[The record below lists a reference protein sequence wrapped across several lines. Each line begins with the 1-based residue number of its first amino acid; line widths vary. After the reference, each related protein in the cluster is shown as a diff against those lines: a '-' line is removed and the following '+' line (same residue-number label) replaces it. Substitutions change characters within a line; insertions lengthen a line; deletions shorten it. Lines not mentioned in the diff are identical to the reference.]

1 MKLKLISALILTSV
15 CSISNSQGISS
26 SIIAPVSPI
35 MSVISITKF
44 FAEVI
49 GNQVPEYLVKIRVT
63 DHDQQLATKLAFK
76 EACNKAFGSV
86 ISSEL
91 ESNNQQLT
99 RDNVTNYSSCYVK
112 DHKIISREQN
122 GNGEFILEI
131 DVTVSSN
138 KIANRAL
145 GSSSATNQLD
155 GEKHID
161 RIVTFQESK
170 QDEDKILNSVLQD
183 YPSRAFNL
191 EIDGSR
197 SMVNNYRNG
206 RIEIDFIAGMN
217 QGYLDSLQEV
227 FKTVGK
233 IPRLNPIDQRPTDGG
248 IAQVSVLSE
257 SHSFFFGANQTKYY
271 QFSDLVSYGAIQNRL
286 GSPMNLLI
294 QVRVQSGNWSNFA
307 CTSAPFN
314 NPQAQPNLVTFGYNY
329 TGIINARKKLQYTLA
344 INITSQSV
352 ANYIDRISD
361 IRLTPTLENCP
372 MDNLLG
378 TKASFV

>member
-1 MKLKLISALILTSV
+1 
-15 CSISNSQGISS
+15 
-26 SIIAPVSPI
+26 

-49 GNQVPEYLVKIRVT
+49 GDQVPEYLVKIRVT
-63 DHDQQLATKLAFK
+63 DNDQQLATKLAFK

-112 DHKIISREQN
+112 NHKIISREKN
-122 GNGEFILEI
+122 GNDEFILEI

-161 RIVTFQESK
+161 RISTFQESK
-170 QDEDKILNSVLQD
+170 QDEDKILNSVLRD

-191 EIDGSR
+191 KIDGSR
-197 SMVNNYRNG
+197 SMIDNYRNG
-206 RIEIDFIAGMN
+206 RIEIDFIANMN

-233 IPRLNPIDQRPTDGG
+233 VPRLNPIDQKPTDGG
-248 IAQVSVLSE
+248 MAQVSILTE

-271 QFSDLVSYGAIQNRL
+271 QFSDLMSYSAIQNRL
-286 GSPMNLLI
+286 GAPMNLLI
-294 QVRVQSGNWSNFA
+294 QVREQSGNWTNFA

-314 NPQAQPNLVTFGYNY
+314 NPQSQPNLVTFGYNY
-329 TGIINARKKLQYTLA
+329 TGIINARKQLQYTIA

-352 ANYIDRISD
+352 SNYISRISD

-372 MDNLLG
+372 NVNLLG
-378 TKASFV
+378 TNAIFV

>member
-15 CSISNSQGISS
+15 CFISYSQGISS

-49 GNQVPEYLVKIRVT
+49 DNQVPEYLVKIRVT
-63 DHDQQLATKLAFK
+63 DNDQQLATKLAFK

-91 ESNNQQLT
+91 ESNNQRLT

-191 EIDGSR
+191 KIDGSR
-197 SMVNNYRNG
+197 SMINNYRNG
-206 RIEIDFIAGMN
+206 RIEIDFIAEMN

-233 IPRLNPIDQRPTDGG
+233 EPNINPIDRKPTNRGL
-248 IAQVSVLSE
+248 AQVSILTE
-257 SHSFFFGANQTKYY
+257 SHSFFFGSNQTKYY
-271 QFSDLVSYGAIQNRL
+271 QFSDLVSYSTIQNRL
-286 GSPMNLLI
+286 GAPLNLLI
-294 QVRVQSGNWSNFA
+294 QAREQSGNWTNFA

-314 NPQAQPNLVTFGYNY
+314 DPRAQPNFITFGYNY
-329 TGIINARKKLQYTLA
+329 TGVINARKQLQYTLA
-344 INITSQSV
+344 INITSQAVS
-352 ANYIDRISD
+352 NYISKISD

-372 MDNLLG
+372 SVNLLG
-378 TKASFV
+378 TNASFI

>member
-1 MKLKLISALILTSV
+1 MKSKLISALILTSV

-49 GNQVPEYLVKIRVT
+49 GDQVPEYLVKIRVT
-63 DHDQQLATKLAFK
+63 DNDQQLATKLAFK

-145 GSSSATNQLD
+145 GSSSSINQLD

-183 YPSRAFNL
+183 YPSSCLLYTSPSPR
-191 EIDGSR
+191 
-197 SMVNNYRNG
+197 
-206 RIEIDFIAGMN
+206 
-217 QGYLDSLQEV
+217 DS
-227 FKTVGK
+227 
-233 IPRLNPIDQRPTDGG
+233 
-248 IAQVSVLSE
+248 
-257 SHSFFFGANQTKYY
+257 
-271 QFSDLVSYGAIQNRL
+271 
-286 GSPMNLLI
+286 
-294 QVRVQSGNWSNFA
+294 
-307 CTSAPFN
+307 
-314 NPQAQPNLVTFGYNY
+314 
-329 TGIINARKKLQYTLA
+329 
-344 INITSQSV
+344 
-352 ANYIDRISD
+352 
-361 IRLTPTLENCP
+361 
-372 MDNLLG
+372 
-378 TKASFV
+378 

>member
-170 QDEDKILNSVLQD
+170 QDEDKLLNSVLQD

-191 EIDGSR
+191 KIDGSR
-197 SMVNNYRNG
+197 SMVDNYRNG

-286 GSPMNLLI
+286 GAPMNLLI

-352 ANYIDRISD
+352 ANYIGRISD

-372 MDNLLG
+372 MNNLLG

>member
-170 QDEDKILNSVLQD
+170 QDEDKLLNSVLQD

-191 EIDGSR
+191 KIDGSR
-197 SMVNNYRNG
+197 SMVDNYRNG

-233 IPRLNPIDQRPTDGG
+233 VPRLNPIDQRPTDSGM
-248 IAQVSVLSE
+248 AQVSVLSE

-286 GSPMNLLI
+286 GAPMNLLI

-352 ANYIDRISD
+352 ANYIGRISD

-372 MDNLLG
+372 MNNLLG

>member
-1 MKLKLISALILTSV
+1 
-15 CSISNSQGISS
+15 
-26 SIIAPVSPI
+26 
-35 MSVISITKF
+35 
-44 FAEVI
+44 
-49 GNQVPEYLVKIRVT
+49 
-63 DHDQQLATKLAFK
+63 
-76 EACNKAFGSV
+76 
-86 ISSEL
+86 
-91 ESNNQQLT
+91 
-99 RDNVTNYSSCYVK
+99 
-112 DHKIISREQN
+112 
-122 GNGEFILEI
+122 
-131 DVTVSSN
+131 
-138 KIANRAL
+138 
-145 GSSSATNQLD
+145 
-155 GEKHID
+155 
-161 RIVTFQESK
+161 
-170 QDEDKILNSVLQD
+170 
-183 YPSRAFNL
+183 
-191 EIDGSR
+191 
-197 SMVNNYRNG
+197 MVDNYRNG

-233 IPRLNPIDQRPTDGG
+233 VPRLNPIDQRPTDSGM
-248 IAQVSVLSE
+248 AQVSVLSE

-286 GSPMNLLI
+286 GAPMNLLI

-344 INITSQSV
+344 INITNQSV
-352 ANYIDRISD
+352 ANYIGRISD

>member
-1 MKLKLISALILTSV
+1 
-15 CSISNSQGISS
+15 
-26 SIIAPVSPI
+26 

-44 FAEVI
+44 FVEVI

-63 DHDQQLATKLAFK
+63 DYDQQLATKLAFK

-233 IPRLNPIDQRPTDGG
+233 VPRLNPIDQRPTDSGM
-248 IAQVSVLSE
+248 AQVSVLSE

-286 GSPMNLLI
+286 GAPMNLLI

-352 ANYIDRISD
+352 ANYIGRISD

>member
-170 QDEDKILNSVLQD
+170 QDEDKLLNSVLQD

-191 EIDGSR
+191 KIDGSR
-197 SMVNNYRNG
+197 SMVDNYRNG

-233 IPRLNPIDQRPTDGG
+233 VPRLNPIDQRPTDGG

-286 GSPMNLLI
+286 GAPMNLLI

-352 ANYIDRISD
+352 ANYIGRISD

-372 MDNLLG
+372 MNNLLG

>member
-1 MKLKLISALILTSV
+1 
-15 CSISNSQGISS
+15 
-26 SIIAPVSPI
+26 

-63 DHDQQLATKLAFK
+63 DKDQQLATKLAFK
-76 EACNKAFGSV
+76 EACNKALGSV

-145 GSSSATNQLD
+145 GSSSAINQLD

-191 EIDGSR
+191 TIDGSR
-197 SMVNNYRNG
+197 SMINNYRNG

-233 IPRLNPIDQRPTDGG
+233 VPRLNSIDQKPIDSGM
-248 IAQVSVLSE
+248 AQVSVLTE

-271 QFSDLVSYGAIQNRL
+271 QFSDLVSYNSIQNRL
-286 GSPMNLLI
+286 GAPMNLLI

-307 CTSAPFN
+307 CTNAPFN

-352 ANYIDRISD
+352 ANYISRISD

-378 TKASFV
+378 TNASFV

>member
-1 MKLKLISALILTSV
+1 MKLKLISALILSSV
-15 CSISNSQGISS
+15 CSISYSQGISS

-63 DHDQQLATKLAFK
+63 DKDQQLATKLAFK
-76 EACNKAFGSV
+76 EACNKALGSV

-145 GSSSATNQLD
+145 GSSSAINQLD

-191 EIDGSR
+191 TIDGSR
-197 SMVNNYRNG
+197 SMINNYRNG

-233 IPRLNPIDQRPTDGG
+233 VPRLNPIDQRPTDSGM
-248 IAQVSVLSE
+248 AQVSVLTE

-271 QFSDLVSYGAIQNRL
+271 QFSDLVSYNAIQNRL
-286 GSPMNLLI
+286 GAPMNLLI

-307 CTSAPFN
+307 CTNAPFN

-352 ANYIDRISD
+352 ANYISRISD

>member
-44 FAEVI
+44 FVEVI

-63 DHDQQLATKLAFK
+63 DYDQQLATKLAFK

-233 IPRLNPIDQRPTDGG
+233 VPRLNPIDQRPTDSGM
-248 IAQVSVLSE
+248 AQVSVLSE

-286 GSPMNLLI
+286 GAPMNLLI

-352 ANYIDRISD
+352 ANYIGRISD